1 MKIGVAFSGS
11 GVGAPWSHIFA
22 EELHSCAVPI
32 QMLSATSLAAV
43 PVLLWSKGCSG
54 EEIQQ
59 WMQKILLAPALG
71 CKQLVQSELIKK
83 PCEYPVA
90 MSSVDILSGISVLYA
105 DGLQADAWNLKVH
118 ALTGNEDCALTSAV
132 SPYGGMEPPIVDKM
146 KLCDFSLRYGC
157 PFFPLKMAGIERILS
172 VSFPGGNMP
181 VQAAGDNM
189 SALTGRNAELHL
201 SIKPDS
207 AECAESFIRSFIQ
220 NNIGAIYQKLLF

>member
-11 GVGAPWSHIFA
+11 GIGAPWSHIFA

-32 QMLSATSLAAV
+32 KMLSATSLAAV
-43 PVLLWSKGCSG
+43 PVFLWSKGCTG
-54 EEIQQ
+54 EEIQL
-59 WMQKILLAPALG
+59 WMQKILQAPALA
-71 CKQLVQSELIKK
+71 CKQLVQSELIKN
-83 PCEYPVA
+83 PYEFPVT

-118 ALTGNEDCALTSAV
+118 PLTGNEENALAAAV
-132 SPYGGMEPPIVDKM
+132 SPYRGLEPPIVDKM
-146 KLCDFSLRYGC
+146 KLCDFSMRYGC

-189 SALTGRNAELHL
+189 VALTGRNADLHL

-207 AECAESFIRSFIQ
+207 PERAEAFIRSFVQ